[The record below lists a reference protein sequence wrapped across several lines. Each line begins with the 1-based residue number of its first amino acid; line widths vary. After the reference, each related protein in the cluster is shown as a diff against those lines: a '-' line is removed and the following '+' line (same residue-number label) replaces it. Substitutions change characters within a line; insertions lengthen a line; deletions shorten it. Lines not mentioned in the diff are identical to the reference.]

1 MKRSWKHILSAL
13 VLAVFVV
20 VFYGGALLLAVLFAA
35 FTLPPYAQYALWA
48 WAAVTLPLAV
58 VALAGRSWLPQRAKR
73 WMGFGTLGV
82 LVLCLAWCGFGAWR
96 AAIPTVD
103 DDRTGLLR
111 EYAPFDEDTKAVRL
125 DGPADLQLSPME
137 AWNLTLDGATALY
150 PVYSA
155 FVQAVYP
162 DTAEGIYDP
171 QALHEIVQCSGTVA
185 AYERLLDGTSDIAFA
200 AAPSQAQLDAAA
212 AAGME
217 YHLTPIGREAF
228 VFFVNSRNPVT
239 ELTVA
244 EIQGIYTG
252 EITNWAEVGG
262 KKQSI
267 RPFQRA
273 ENSGSQS
280 ALERLKE
287 GLPLMEP
294 EMEDRLASMGG
305 IIREVASYRNF
316 RNAIGFSFR
325 FYATEMVEN
334 GDIRLLAL
342 DGVEPTREAI
352 REGTYPITETFYAV
366 TAAPVG
372 EPARE
377 ERDQT
382 VAAFLDW
389 ILSDQGQRLIEETGY
404 VEELQKEETDEAEA
418 RIENIDE
425 LLSKMVTYSESEEFP
440 TLGGFLEEVALIAD
454 IDSLEEGSDYV
465 VLMTLHS
472 AKGLEFPNVYM
483 TGMED
488 GLFPSYMTI
497 TADDPME
504 IEEERRLCYVG
515 ITRAKEHL
523 TLTSARMRMTRGETQ
538 YHKISRFVKEIPSDL
553 LQGAVRSERIPE
565 EPFQESFAGAKRNFD
580 RRPYGGA
587 YGQKEESMA
596 APFGK
601 SFDRDTVFDLQKPSK
616 PKNSPYSQA
625 NPYAKAAKSFGN
637 AGDLA
642 SLNYGEGD
650 RVKHSKFGE
659 GTVIRIVSGGRD
671 YEVTVEF
678 DQFGVKK
685 MFASFAKL
693 QKLC

>member
-111 EYAPFDEDTKAVRL
+111 EYAPFAEDTKAVRL

-185 AYERLLDGTSDIAFA
+185 AYERLLDGTADIAFA

-244 EIQGIYTG
+244 DIQGIYTG

-280 ALERLKE
+280 ALERLME

-377 ERDQT
+377 ERDRT

-404 VEELQKEETDEAEA
+404 V
-418 RIENIDE
+418 
-425 LLSKMVTYSESEEFP
+425 
-440 TLGGFLEEVALIAD
+440 AL
-454 IDSLEEGSDYV
+454 
-465 VLMTLHS
+465 
-472 AKGLEFPNVYM
+472 K
-483 TGMED
+483 
-488 GLFPSYMTI
+488 
-497 TADDPME
+497 
-504 IEEERRLCYVG
+504 
-515 ITRAKEHL
+515 
-523 TLTSARMRMTRGETQ
+523 
-538 YHKISRFVKEIPSDL
+538 
-553 LQGAVRSERIPE
+553 
-565 EPFQESFAGAKRNFD
+565 
-580 RRPYGGA
+580 
-587 YGQKEESMA
+587 
-596 APFGK
+596 
-601 SFDRDTVFDLQKPSK
+601 
-616 PKNSPYSQA
+616 
-625 NPYAKAAKSFGN
+625 
-637 AGDLA
+637 
-642 SLNYGEGD
+642 
-650 RVKHSKFGE
+650 
-659 GTVIRIVSGGRD
+659 
-671 YEVTVEF
+671 
-678 DQFGVKK
+678 
-685 MFASFAKL
+685 
-693 QKLC
+693 